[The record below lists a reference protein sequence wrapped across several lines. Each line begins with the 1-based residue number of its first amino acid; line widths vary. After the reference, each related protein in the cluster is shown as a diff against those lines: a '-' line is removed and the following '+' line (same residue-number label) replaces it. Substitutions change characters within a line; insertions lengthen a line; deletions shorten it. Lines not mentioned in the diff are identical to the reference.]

1 MKNNHM
7 NEKPIRRICLI
18 PARYDASR
26 FPGKLLKPL
35 AGKTVIR
42 ATYERIAS
50 YNLFDEVAV
59 VTNSA
64 EIKQEIESH
73 GGKVFFFQE
82 QHTSGTDRIAQALKT
97 MDADVIVNVQGDEPF
112 VDKKPLEEL
121 LAAIDPTINLRMVG
135 SLMRPMDDTAQI
147 ESRDFVKVVCDKN
160 NFALYFSRS
169 VIPFVRNQTP
179 AAVHYEHIGVY
190 IFTRAALLE
199 FAGLRPTA
207 LELIE
212 SVECLRFLENGI
224 PIKMIATDYLALEID
239 TEADLKN
246 AEELIR
252 SGKLSL

>member
-1 MKNNHM
+1 MKNSHM
-7 NEKPIRRICLI
+7 NEKPVRRICLI

-50 YNLFDEVAV
+50 YKLFDEVAV
-59 VTNSA
+59 VTNSE
-64 EIKQEIESH
+64 EIKQEIENY
-73 GGKVFFFQE
+73 GGKVFFFKE

-97 MDADVIVNVQGDEPF
+97 IDADVIVNVQGDEPF
-112 VDKKPLEEL
+112 VDKKPLEDL
-121 LAAIDPTINLRMVG
+121 LAAIDPKINLRMVG
-135 SLMRPMDDTAQI
+135 SLMRPMDDKAQI

-179 AAVHYEHIGVY
+179 AAIHYEHIGVY

-199 FAGLRPTA
+199 FAGLAPTA
-207 LELIE
+207 LEQTE

-239 TEADLKN
+239 TETDLKN
-246 AEELIR
+246 AEELIK
-252 SGKLSL
+252 SGKLSV